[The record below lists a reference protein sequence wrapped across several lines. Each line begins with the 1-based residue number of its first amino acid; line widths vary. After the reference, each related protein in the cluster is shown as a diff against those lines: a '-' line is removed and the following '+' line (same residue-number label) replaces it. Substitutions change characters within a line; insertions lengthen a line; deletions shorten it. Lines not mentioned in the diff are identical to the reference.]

1 MVYAYIRYST
11 DRQDEQQQI
20 NIIHNYLSKNNMQV
34 DSYVYDKGISGGKS
48 YKDRSLFQLVQNMKE
63 GDTLIVSEVSRI
75 GRSMSDLN
83 KLVSDE
89 LKPRKTK
96 LIVVSMNL
104 ELDCY
109 SMKAID
115 EMILF
120 SFSFG
125 AQLEREMIKDR
136 VKSALEAR
144 KKSGKE
150 IGGTK
155 NLWGRKTN
163 ADRTIVVKLAASAS
177 AEARREKA
185 KNNNSNQFFWNY
197 VSNQIRKNG
206 GNIDFDILS
215 DELNSLGQTTSTGLD
230 FTPLRARAMYNKLK
244 EIYRY
249 ERKDIE

>member
-1 MVYAYIRYST
+1 MIYAYIRYST

-20 NIIHNYLSKNNMQV
+20 NIIHNYLSKNNMKV
-34 DSYVYDKGISGGKS
+34 DSYVYDKGVSGGKS
-48 YKDRSLFQLVQNMKE
+48 YKDRNLFRLVQNMKE
-63 GDTLIVSEVSRI
+63 GDTLIASEISRI

-83 KLVSDE
+83 RLVSDE
-89 LKPRKTK
+89 LKPRKSK
-96 LIVVSMNL
+96 LIIVSMNL

-109 SMKAID
+109 NMKAID

-120 SFSFG
+120 SFSFS
-125 AQLEREMIKDR
+125 AQVEREMIKSR
-136 VKSALEAR
+136 VSSALEAR
-144 KKSGKE
+144 KKEGKE
-150 IGGTK
+150 IGGTN
-155 NLWGRKTN
+155 NLWGKKTN
-163 ADRTIVVKLAASAS
+163 ADRTIVVKMAASAS

-185 KNNNSNQFFWNY
+185 KNNKSNQFFWNY

-215 DELNSLGQTTSTGLD
+215 DELNSLGQTTSTGLY

-249 ERKDIE
+249 E